1 MRELYAFVWRS
12 SASQQIILI
21 ILAII
26 AALLATAPLEL
37 QRHIINTLAGHEKVE
52 RLGWLCGG
60 YLIAAL
66 GIGGLK
72 YLVNIKSSGLGESMI
87 RSLREAVLRTF
98 SASTNGDATPD
109 ETRKNKSGALVTT
122 IPSQAEAV
130 GEFVGDCISTPIVQA
145 GTRLSVLS
153 YMLYTEPRLGVVV
166 LLIAVPQ
173 LYVVPMIQRRINVHV
188 RERSHTLVRA
198 GDLMVDPTLSRGS
211 SGSFGNE
218 IRKAFETIYLARLHI
233 FKLKFGLKFFK
244 LKFGLKFLI
253 SALQSTAVFVLLF
266 AGGIMVLNG
275 KTEIGIVVAFI
286 SGLDRVLEPWR
297 EMIAFLRSTSAARV
311 QFDLIESTLG
321 KKL

>member
-1 MRELYAFVWRS
+1 MRELYAYVWRS
-12 SASQQIILI
+12 SASQQIVLI

-26 AALLATAPLEL
+26 AAVLASAPLEL
-37 QRHIINTLAGHEKVE
+37 QRHIINTLAGHEKME

-66 GIGGLK
+66 AIGGLK
-72 YLVNIKSSGLGESMI
+72 YIVNIRSSGLGEFMI
-87 RSLREAVLRTF
+87 RSLREDVLRSSSS
-98 SASTNGDATPD
+98 SANPNVTPD
-109 ETRKNKSGALVTT
+109 ETRQSRSGALVTT
-122 IPSQAEAV
+122 ISSQAEAV
-130 GEFVGDCISTPIVQA
+130 GKFVGDCISTPIVQA
-145 GTRLSVLS
+145 GTLLSVLS

-166 LLIAVPQ
+166 LFIAVPQ
-173 LYVVPMIQRRINVHV
+173 LLVVPMIQRRINVHV

-198 GDLMVDPTLSRGS
+198 GDLMVEPALGDGSYADSTGSEISR
-211 SGSFGNE
+211 
-218 IRKAFETIYLARLHI
+218 AFETIYLARLAV
-233 FKLKFGLKFFK
+233 FK

-297 EMIAFLRSTSAARV
+297 EMIAFLRSTAAARV